1 MADVDTG
8 AILNGLSSHAAALGV
23 FDIVSGHEPKHA
35 PGNGLSVA
43 FWVQSLGP
51 VPRASGLAATT
62 GLLVVNARLYTSMTS
77 DPPDA
82 IDPNLVS
89 AADVLMTAYS
99 GDFDLGGQVRNIDL
113 LGQVGQGLSLQA
125 GYLVVDN
132 KALRVL
138 TVTIPCIIND
148 VWSQNA

>member
-1 MADVDTG
+1 MDTRG
-8 AILNGLSSHAAALGV
+8 ILDALTSHALASGV
-23 FDIVSGHEPKHA
+23 FDVVAGHEPKHA
-35 PGNGLSVA
+35 PGNGLSIA

-51 VPRASGLAATT
+51 ARSQSGLQQTS

-82 IDPNLVS
+82 IDPNMVD
-89 AADVLMTAYS
+89 AADVLMGAYS
-99 GDFDLGGQVRNIDL
+99 GDFELGAQVRNIDL
-113 LGQVGQGLSLQA
+113 LGDQGPGLSLLA
-125 GYLVVDN
+125 GYLVIDN

-138 TVTIPCIIND
+138 TITIPMVIND